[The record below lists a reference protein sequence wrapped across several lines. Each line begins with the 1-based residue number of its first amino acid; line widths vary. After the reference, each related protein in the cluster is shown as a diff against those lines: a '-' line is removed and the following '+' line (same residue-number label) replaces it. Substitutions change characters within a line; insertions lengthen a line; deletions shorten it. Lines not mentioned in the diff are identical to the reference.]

1 MTLAD
6 LRIDPILYRRTYLET
21 WTDVQAIDPGFADQ
35 ELVDAITLVAI
46 AEASDRQQIILARNL
61 VHDHNCG
68 LTTWRCHKKDSMTL
82 ARHRKMYRAQGLRML
97 TTIEHLLRKEPDEG
111 L

>member
-1 MTLAD
+1 MSLAD

-21 WTDVQAIDPGFADQ
+21 WAHVEAIDPGFADQ
-35 ELVDAITLVAI
+35 ALVDAITLIAI
-46 AEASDRQQIILARNL
+46 AEASDRQQVILARNL
-61 VHDHNCG
+61 VHDHNCPS
-68 LTTWRCHKKDSMTL
+68 TTFRCSTGDHLTL

-97 TTIEHLLRKEPDEG
+97 TTIKHLLVRRFHDG

>member
-21 WTDVQAIDPGFADQ
+21 WDGVQAIDPGFADQ

-46 AEASDRQQIILARNL
+46 AETSPRQKVILARNL
-61 VHDHNCG
+61 VHDHNCPS
-68 LTTWRCHKKDSMTL
+68 TTWRCANSDTLTL

-97 TTIEHLLRKEPDEG
+97 TTIEHLLVRRFNEG

>member
-1 MTLAD
+1 MTLAY
-6 LRIDPILYRRTYLET
+6 LRIEPIFYRKTYLET
-21 WTDVQAIDPGFADQ
+21 WDGVQALDPGFADQ

-46 AEASDRQQIILARNL
+46 GETSDRAKVILARNL

-68 LTTWRCHKKDSMTL
+68 WTTWRCDKKDNLTL
-82 ARHRKMYRAQGLRML
+82 ARHRKMYRAQGVRML
-97 TTIEHLLRKEPDEG
+97 TTIEHLLVRRFDDG

>member
-21 WTDVQAIDPGFADQ
+21 WAHVEAIDPGFADQ

-61 VHDHNCG
+61 VHDHNCPS
-68 LTTWRCHKKDSMTL
+68 TTWRCSSSDQLTI
-82 ARHRKMYRAQGLRML
+82 ARHQKMYRAQGLRML
-97 TTIEHLLRKEPDEG
+97 TTIKHLLARRFNDG

>member
-1 MTLAD
+1 MSLAD

-21 WTDVQAIDPGFADQ
+21 WADVQAIDPGFADGV
-35 ELVDAITLVAI
+35 LVDAITLVAI
-46 AEASDRQQIILARNL
+46 AEASDRQRIILARNL
-61 VHDHNCG
+61 VHDHNCPS
-68 LTTWRCHKKDSMTL
+68 TTWRCDKKDNLTF

-97 TTIEHLLRKEPDEG
+97 TTIEHLLVRRFNEG

>member
-1 MTLAD
+1 VSLAD

-21 WTDVQAIDPGFADQ
+21 WDGVQAVDPGFADQ
-35 ELVDAITLVAI
+35 ALVDAITLVAI

-68 LTTWRCHKKDSMTL
+68 FTTWRCHKKDSMTL

-97 TTIEHLLRKEPDEG
+97 TTIEHLLVRRFNEG

>member
-1 MTLAD
+1 MSLAD

-21 WTDVQAIDPGFADQ
+21 WADVQAVDPGFADQ

-46 AEASDRQQIILARNL
+46 AETSERAKVILARNL
-61 VHDHNCG
+61 VHDYNCPS
-68 LTTWRCHKKDSMTL
+68 TTWRCSSRDGLTL

-97 TTIEHLLRKEPDEG
+97 TTIEHLLDRKFHDV
-111 L
+111 

>member
-21 WTDVQAIDPGFADQ
+21 WTDVQAVDPGFADQ

-46 AEASDRQQIILARNL
+46 GETSDCAKVILARNL

-68 LTTWRCHKKDSMTL
+68 FTTWRCHKKDPMTL
-82 ARHRKMYRAQGLRML
+82 ARHRRMYRAQGLRML
-97 TTIEHLLRKEPDEG
+97 TTIEHLLVRRFNEG

>member
-21 WTDVQAIDPGFADQ
+21 WDRVGSIDPGFADQ

-46 AEASDRQQIILARNL
+46 GETSDRKRIILARNL
-61 VHDHNCG
+61 VHLHNCPS
-68 LTTWRCHKKDSMTL
+68 TTWRCATSDTLTL
-82 ARHRKMYRAQGLRML
+82 ARHRKIYRAQGLRML
-97 TTIEHLLRKEPDEG
+97 TTIEHLLSRRPDDAI
-111 L
+111 

>member
-21 WTDVQAIDPGFADQ
+21 WTDVQAVDPGFADQ

-46 AEASDRQQIILARNL
+46 GEASDRQQVILARNL
-61 VHDHNCG
+61 VHDHNCPS
-68 LTTWRCHKKDSMTL
+68 TTWRCTSRDGLTL

-97 TTIEHLLRKEPDEG
+97 TTIEHLLVRTFNEG

>member
-1 MTLAD
+1 MSLAD

-21 WTDVQAIDPGFADQ
+21 WADVQAVDPGFADQ
-35 ELVDAITLVAI
+35 ALVDAITLVAI

-68 LTTWRCHKKDSMTL
+68 WTTWRCSTRDNLTL
-82 ARHRKMYRAQGLRML
+82 ARHRKMSRAQGLRML
-97 TTIEHLLRKEPDEG
+97 TTIKHLLVRRFNDG

>member
-1 MTLAD
+1 MSLAD

-21 WTDVQAIDPGFADQ
+21 WDGVQAIDPGFADE

-46 AEASDRQQIILARNL
+46 AEASDRQRIILARNL

-68 LTTWRCHKKDSMTL
+68 WTTWRCDKKDPMTL

-97 TTIEHLLRKEPDEG
+97 TTIEHLLWKEPNDV
-111 L
+111 

>member
-1 MTLAD
+1 MSLAD

-21 WTDVQAIDPGFADQ
+21 WADVQAVDPGFADQ
-35 ELVDAITLVAI
+35 ELIDAITLVAI
-46 AEASDRQQIILARNL
+46 GEISDRAKVILARNL
-61 VHDHNCG
+61 VHDHNCPS
-68 LTTWRCHKKDSMTL
+68 TTWRCTSRDGLTL

-97 TTIEHLLRKEPDEG
+97 TTIEHLLARRFNEG

>member
-21 WTDVQAIDPGFADQ
+21 WADVEAIDPGFADQ

-46 AEASDRQQIILARNL
+46 GETSDRQRIILARNL
-61 VHDHNCG
+61 VHLHNCPS
-68 LTTWRCHKKDSMTL
+68 TTWRCATSDTLTL

-97 TTIEHLLRKEPDEG
+97 TTIEHLLSRRPDDAI
-111 L
+111 

>member
-21 WTDVQAIDPGFADQ
+21 WAHVEAIDPGFADQ

-46 AEASDRQQIILARNL
+46 AKETPRQKTILTRNL

-68 LTTWRCHKKDSMTL
+68 WTTWRCSSRDHLTL

-97 TTIEHLLRKEPDEG
+97 TTIEHLLVRRFNDG
-111 L
+111 V